1 MWFRQIRLQDWGVA
15 GLHMPQARET
25 AAEGYPNLVPG
36 DGFCLKLIRDA
47 HSSSKIV
54 KYSTT
59 DFILLTLTMGVP
71 TIL

>member
-1 MWFRQIRLQDWGVA
+1 
-15 GLHMPQARET
+15 MPQARET